1 MGDSWTWENDQ
12 RMRTM
17 HRENDESRPMLN
29 LRCLVAFQIGDGL
42 RSFEYVSSR
51 LKVDIKA

>member
-1 MGDSWTWENDQ
+1 MGDSWTSENEQ

-17 HRENDESRPMLN
+17 HREGDESRPMLN
-29 LRCLVAFQIGDGL
+29 LRCLVAFQIGDGQ